1 MEPSRKKSRLRW
13 ELHKMVKKTEK
24 ATSKSKKKAGVM
36 ITDHGNVFITATFN
50 NTLVTITN
58 NKGDAVSWG
67 SSGAAGFKGARKST
81 PYAATI
87 AMENAVKRAVEKGLK
102 TVDVF
107 VKGPGS
113 GRDSA
118 LRAIRSAGLSISLIS
133 DVTPIPHNGPRPKK
147 KRRV

>member
-1 MEPSRKKSRLRW
+1 MANKKA
-13 ELHKMVKKTEK
+13 EKTVKK
-24 ATSKSKKKAGVM
+24 AKKKTGVVVGE
-36 ITDHGNVFITATFN
+36 HGKVFITATFN

-58 NKGDAVSWG
+58 SSGSAVSWG
-67 SSGAAGFKGARKST
+67 SSGSAGFKGARKST

-87 AMENAVKRAVEKGLK
+87 AVEGAVRKAIEKGLK

-118 LRAIRSAGLSISLIS
+118 LRAIRTGGLSISIIS